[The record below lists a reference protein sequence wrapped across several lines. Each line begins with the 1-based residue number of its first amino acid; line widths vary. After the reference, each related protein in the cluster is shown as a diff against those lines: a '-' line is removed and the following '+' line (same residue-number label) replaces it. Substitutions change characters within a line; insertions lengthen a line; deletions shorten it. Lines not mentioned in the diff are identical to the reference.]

1 MFKGSRPALSDPIP
15 HSQHVVMRL
24 GWANDPAKRP
34 TIQTFV
40 ESLERAHPS
49 KKSVLDCMLE
59 SVEGYIFNLEEKV
72 NERTKELE
80 SAKANSESLLY
91 KILPQ
96 FVAEKL
102 SRGEEVKPESYES
115 VTILFS
121 DIVGF
126 TALAAESS
134 AMEIVDMLN
143 ELYTL
148 FDEVIFTLWNVD
160 SIMQRLCKQ
169 QCHVSFCQTV
179 HQPTISYMCVCVRA
193 CVRACVLAACVRAC
207 MCVCVR
213 SCVRA
218 CVCVCLREGV
228 RTCAAGLALGI
239 YIMAY
244 PWTHCPIT
252 NNKTMQFNIHRYFSG
267 DWQTRR
273 VQSGDHRWC
282 VHGHIWSTGAQRH
295 KTCHWDRQHGT
306 GSNRVGGLLQDPAPA
321 GIDDEVTFWRAHG

>member
-1 MFKGSRPALSDPIP
+1 MVDNIMFKGSRPALSDPIP

-148 FDEVIFTLWNVD
+148 FDEVIFTFKYIN
-160 SIMQRLCKQ
+160 SI
-169 QCHVSFCQTV
+169 
-179 HQPTISYMCVCVRA
+179 I
-193 CVRACVLAACVRAC
+193 
-207 MCVCVR
+207 
-213 SCVRA
+213 
-218 CVCVCLREGV
+218 
-228 RTCAAGLALGI
+228 
-239 YIMAY
+239 
-244 PWTHCPIT
+244 
-252 NNKTMQFNIHRYFSG
+252 NIF
-267 DWQTRR
+267 
-273 VQSGDHRWC
+273 
-282 VHGHIWSTGAQRH
+282 
-295 KTCHWDRQHGT
+295 
-306 GSNRVGGLLQDPAPA
+306 L
-321 GIDDEVTFWRAHG
+321 